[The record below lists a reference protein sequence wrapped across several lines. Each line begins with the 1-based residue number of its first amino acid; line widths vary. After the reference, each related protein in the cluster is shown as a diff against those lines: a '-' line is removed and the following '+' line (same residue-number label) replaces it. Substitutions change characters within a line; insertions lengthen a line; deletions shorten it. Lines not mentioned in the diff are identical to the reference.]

1 MTTSTPKKATL
12 IFDFDGTI
20 ADTFSFY
27 MSILNKLSKK
37 FGFRQIQPDQV
48 ETYRNMDSH
57 KVMELL
63 AIPRIK
69 LPFIVWEARKLLK
82 EGLEHVAPFEGIK
95 ETVEEIRKKE
105 ILLGIITSNSVRNV
119 RSFLNNYKFPE
130 FDFIYS
136 SLQIWNKSKAL
147 KRVIHHH
154 KLQPK
159 MVFYVGDETRDI
171 EAVREAGVKSIA
183 VTWGYNS
190 RDLLQ
195 SFSPDFL
202 ISDPREI
209 IVILENSLHLPSV

>member
-1 MTTSTPKKATL
+1 MTTAAQKTATL

-27 MSILNKLSKK
+27 LSILNKLSQK
-37 FGFRQIQPDQV
+37 FGFRQIEPDQV
-48 ETYRNMDSH
+48 EIYRSMDSH
-57 KVMELL
+57 RIMELL

-69 LPFIVWEARKLLK
+69 LPFIVWEARRLLK
-82 EGLEHVAPFEGIK
+82 EGLEHVAPFAGIK

-119 RSFLNNYKFPE
+119 HSFLKNYKFPE

-136 SLQIWNKSKAL
+136 SLQIWNKSKTL

-154 KLQPK
+154 KLQPQ

-190 RDLLQ
+190 SNLLR

-209 IVILENSLHLPSV
+209 IGILEDSLHL

>member
-1 MTTSTPKKATL
+1 
-12 IFDFDGTI
+12 
-20 ADTFSFY
+20 
-27 MSILNKLSKK
+27 
-37 FGFRQIQPDQV
+37 
-48 ETYRNMDSH
+48 
-57 KVMELL
+57 MELL

-69 LPFIVWEARKLLK
+69 LPFIVWEARRLLK
-82 EGLEHVAPFEGIK
+82 EGLNNVVPFDGIK
-95 ETVEEIRKKE
+95 ETIEEIRKKE

-119 RSFLNNYKFPE
+119 RSFLKHFKFPE

-136 SLQIWNKSKAL
+136 SLHIWNKSKAL
-147 KRVIHHH
+147 KRVIQHH
-154 KLQPK
+154 KLQPQ

-190 RDLLQ
+190 KDLLK

-209 IVILENSLHLPSV
+209 IRILEDSL

>member
-1 MTTSTPKKATL
+1 MTTAAQKTATL

-27 MSILNKLSKK
+27 LSILNKLSQK
-37 FGFRQIQPDQV
+37 FGFRQIEPDQV
-48 ETYRNMDSH
+48 EIYRSMDSH
-57 KVMELL
+57 RIMELL

-69 LPFIVWEARKLLK
+69 LPFIVWEARRLLK
-82 EGLEHVAPFEGIK
+82 EGLEHVAPFAGIK

-119 RSFLNNYKFPE
+119 HSFLKNYKFPE

-136 SLQIWNKSKAL
+136 SLQIWNKSKTL

-154 KLQPK
+154 KLQPQ

-190 RDLLQ
+190 SYLLR

-209 IVILENSLHLPSV
+209 IGILEDSLHL

>member
-1 MTTSTPKKATL
+1 MTTVVRNKATL

-27 MSILNKLSKK
+27 LSILNKLSQK
-37 FGFRQIQPDQV
+37 FGFRKIEPDQI
-48 ETYRNMDSH
+48 ETYRNMDS
-57 KVMELL
+57 KKIMKLL
-63 AIPRIK
+63 SISRIK

-82 EGLEHVAPFEGIK
+82 EGLEHVAPFAGIK
-95 ETVEEIRKKE
+95 ETIEEIRKKE
-105 ILLGIITSNSVRNV
+105 VLLGIITSNSARNV
-119 RSFLNNYKFPE
+119 RSFLKNYDFPE
-130 FDFIYS
+130 FDFIHS
-136 SLQIWNKSKAL
+136 SLQIWKKSKTL
-147 KRVIHHH
+147 KRVIRRYL
-154 KLQPK
+154 LQPQ

-190 RDLLQ
+190 SDLLR

-209 IVILENSLHLPSV
+209 IRILEKSLHI